1 MTRHASARS
10 LALAALLTLAA
21 APAWGQ
27 AKTGTTIGSF
37 LLIEP
42 SARITGMGNAGS
54 TLYDDGL
61 DAAYYNAAAIGSIK
75 QLSLI
80 HI

>member
-42 SARITGMGNAGS
+42 SARITGMGNAG
-54 TLYDDGL
+54 
-61 DAAYYNAAAIGSIK
+61 AAASV
-75 QLSLI
+75 SRAARASERADAWRVMVT
-80 HI
+80 